1 MNPMIERMRDR
12 RGVALPLALV
22 GLVAVSL
29 LVTTALLT
37 SSTESAISA
46 AQTNSTR
53 SLYDAESGLQL
64 FLQQNIAAAA
74 AGLQPG
80 VTQVT
85 VDSASGR
92 QVQLTTAVLH
102 DRVNEAG
109 DGVVR
114 TVSLLAEPLQG
125 GRPLG
130 RAVIAMVRQAGLFT
144 NMSLNVNE
152 GAVVGSD
159 LEVGGNSKVIDNST
173 LCSDTVGA
181 GAVKHAEGTTVRET
195 GSGDIQGEVTESA
208 NRGQAFVEE
217 ILGEGK
223 PRRDFA
229 ELGEIQFGDMFEN
242 KPDFPNDARAEWD
255 AEDPSMRW
263 GCPTRMGVT
272 CPPEADTTYYPII
285 AIDAGG
291 GAIDLQGD
299 HGQGILIVVNGN
311 LKITGNFLFKGLLL
325 IEGYIDMSGT
335 GGQTGSKIEGAVV
348 AFGEGTDQRSRVDE
362 SASSG
367 NAVISYNR
375 CAVNDAQESFNRR
388 SRQFPRYQAPSS
400 TFAWYEVVR

>member
-64 FLQQNIAAAA
+64 YLRQNIAAAA

-80 VTQVT
+80 VTEIT

-92 QVQLTTAVLH
+92 RVQLTTAVLQS
-102 DRVNEAG
+102 RVNAAG
-109 DGVVR
+109 DSVMR
-114 TVSLLAEPLQG
+114 TVSVLAEPLRA

-159 LEVGGNSKVIDNST
+159 LEVGGHSKVIDNST
-173 LCSDTVGA
+173 ICSDTVGA
-181 GAVKHAEGTTVRET
+181 GAVKHADGTTVRET
-195 GSGDIQGEVTESA
+195 GSGDIQGEVNKSA
-208 NRGQAFVEE
+208 NQGQAFVEE
-217 ILGEGK
+217 ILGAGK
-223 PRRDFA
+223 TLRDFA
-229 ELGEIQFGDMFEN
+229 ELGEIQFGDMFDQA
-242 KPDFPNDARAEWD
+242 DFPTNAKAEWD
-255 AEDPSMRW
+255 ADDTRMRW
-263 GCPTRMGVT
+263 GCPTRMGFS
-272 CPPEADTTYYPII
+272 CPSGADTTYYPII

-299 HGQGILIVVNGN
+299 HGQGILIVVNGS

-335 GGQTGSKIEGAVV
+335 GGQTGSKIEGSVI
-348 AFGEGTDQRSRVDE
+348 AFGEGTNERSRVDE
-362 SASSG
+362 SSSSG

-375 CAVNDAQESFNRR
+375 CAVNEAQQSFNRR
-388 SRQFPRYQAPSS
+388 SREFPRYQAPSS